1 MPQTYPTASAT
12 GLVPVPVAV
21 LLPTRDGHHAE
32 PAVGELPDWHGV
44 TARGTAGLITR
55 LSQVGDLVVEL
66 DCHPTITRAAEHLGR
81 RAAAAPPCVHLIGS
95 PTPGRP
101 PATRPTRWAGLIFAV
116 LPRPDV
122 APGDLDG
129 LSAAMQTWR
138 AGLRPGGYLLTA
150 LTPLTAPDTEDNVTE
165 HPMIYRAGVIAAARS
180 AGLTWQQEFLVLT
193 APPPE
198 HEPRAVPYTPP
209 DLASALVDGRHLRVH
224 VKVLAFR
231 NTTAGGRDA

>member
-21 LLPTRDGHHAE
+21 LLPTRDGHRGE

-44 TARGTAGLITR
+44 SARDAAGLITR
-55 LSQVGDLVVEL
+55 LSAVGDLVVEL
-66 DCHPTITRAAEHLGR
+66 DGHPTITRAAEHLGR
-81 RAAAAPPCVHLIGS
+81 RPAAPLPGAQVLGS
-95 PTPGRP
+95 PMPGHQ
-101 PATRPTRWAGLIFAV
+101 PATRPSRWAGLIFAM
-116 LPRPDV
+116 LPGPDV
-122 APGDLDG
+122 APGDLGG

-138 AGLRPGGYLLTA
+138 AVLRPGGYLLTA
-150 LTPLTAPDTEDNVTE
+150 LAAPNTDDGITE
-165 HPMIYRAGVIAAARS
+165 HPVIYRAGVIAAARS

-198 HEPRAVPYTPP
+198 HEPRALPCAPLELP
-209 DLASALVDGRHLRVH
+209 SALVDGRHLRVH

-231 NTTAGGRDA
+231 NTAGGRDE